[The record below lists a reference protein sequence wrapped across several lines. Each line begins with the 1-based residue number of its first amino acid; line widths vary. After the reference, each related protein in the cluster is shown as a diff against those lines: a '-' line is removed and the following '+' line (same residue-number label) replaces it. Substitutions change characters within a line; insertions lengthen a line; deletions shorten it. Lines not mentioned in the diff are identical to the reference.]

1 MHQKQPPA
9 NVAVALAPPGAG
21 VAAARGA
28 AARAARPAIRTPA
41 RIPRCIGS
49 SLSPPPLQPGGGG
62 VEATRRKGGRI
73 AVRPPRGG
81 IVFRLNLN
89 ESREGSRRFCMN
101 VPTQSPPPKKGMSPL
116 AWIGIGCA
124 VVIVLGIMAFGVL
137 GFFAKRALDKVKDN
151 PGMAAA
157 ELAVRANPD
166 LELVSSDPKT
176 NTLTVKNKKSG
187 ETVTFSGEDAKNGR
201 FTVKTDKGTASF
213 DASGSKDGGGTLK
226 VNDEKG
232 QTTTFQSGAAA
243 VKNLPSWVPTY
254 PGGTVQGTF
263 DANTADGH

>member
-1 MHQKQPPA
+1 
-9 NVAVALAPPGAG
+9 
-21 VAAARGA
+21 
-28 AARAARPAIRTPA
+28 
-41 RIPRCIGS
+41 
-49 SLSPPPLQPGGGG
+49 
-62 VEATRRKGGRI
+62 
-73 AVRPPRGG
+73 
-81 IVFRLNLN
+81 
-89 ESREGSRRFCMN
+89 MN

-187 ETVTFSGEDAKNGR
+187 ETVTFSAEDAKNGR

-226 VNDEKG
+226 VTDEKG

-263 DANTADGH
+263 DANTADGHSASFSVATQDSVEKVVDWYESQLKSAGLKVEKNTYATNGATAGGTVTGKSDDDKRQVTVVVTGQGSAAQALVSFQDKK